1 MFTKNK
7 NYDFPGLNAIIHKN
21 TSLNKERQT
30 RSLGLLAFNSS
41 HRSLIFLVRSFT
53 QHDTPSVV
61 GCYVMLSN
69 AHAPR
74 GAKGHG
80 LNYHRMNRQI
90 RPLRSKRHISCH
102 CAPNWYGCPLEQR
115 HWSSRG
121 LVRAPY
127 STRCSAFWVSLKG
140 FGRNYTPR
148 RPSGAT
154 GHSIKQTYVD
164 ATGSQQHSFC
174 ENCQTSSLRNLANER
189 KSPGLHRLARARLLL
204 GRFAPRDIT
213 LQTIGIN
220 RSPPRWINSI
230 PKCTYRAPPWRDKG
244 GECGE
249 RSTCSCWISSV
260 LCSSNKRGYVLNWI
274 PAPLVAANLQSHPND
289 LGTVV
294 RFFCAA

>member
-69 AHAPR
+69 AQTPR

-102 CAPNWYGCPLEQR
+102 CAPNWYGCTTGAKALKLA
-115 HWSSRG
+115 G
-121 LVRAPY
+121 TGTRALQY
-127 STRCSAFWVSLKG
+127 KVLRFLG
-140 FGRNYTPR
+140 F
-148 RPSGAT
+148 AQ
-154 GHSIKQTYVD
+154 KDLD
-164 ATGSQQHSFC
+164 ATIHH
-174 ENCQTSSLRNLANER
+174 A
-189 KSPGLHRLARARLLL
+189 
-204 GRFAPRDIT
+204 GRPEQPDT
-213 LQTIGIN
+213 QLN
-220 RSPPRWINSI
+220 RR
-230 PKCTYRAPPWRDKG
+230 T
-244 GECGE
+244 
-249 RSTCSCWISSV
+249 
-260 LCSSNKRGYVLNWI
+260 
-274 PAPLVAANLQSHPND
+274 
-289 LGTVV
+289 
-294 RFFCAA
+294 